1 MRRGFR
7 VLADTLAE
15 FFALDGPFLAAGLA
29 FYILLY
35 CFPLLL
41 LFVTTLGFVLEE
53 SDRAMTAVAT
63 VVERLF
69 PASEAA
75 IDNALES
82 FARNRGLLGV
92 VAVAGFLLFGT
103 FLFGAVRTVLN
114 KVFGVEQRRTFLKAF
129 GADVVAMI
137 GTGGILAVAVGLAS
151 AIALAVEVASRLPAL
166 RPWIQ
171 PEWPI
176 LGRALTFLFA
186 VALLYFLFRVTP
198 AKSIARR
205 SLLIASVAGSV
216 LLEISKWLF
225 AWYVREARD
234 YAVFYGAL
242 GGLVFFVLWIYY
254 ASMAFVV
261 AATLGRVVDR
271 AQSSTDRPSPSSRPL
286 S

>member
-41 LFVTTLGFVLEE
+41 LFVTALGFVLEE
-53 SDRAMTAVAT
+53 SERAMTAVAT

-75 IDNALES
+75 IGSALES
-82 FARNRGLLGV
+82 FARNRGLLGL
-92 VAVAGFLLFGT
+92 VAVVGFLFFGT
-103 FLFGAVRTVLN
+103 FLFGAVRQVLN
-114 KVFGVEQRRTFLKAF
+114 RVFGVEQRRTFLKAF
-129 GADVVAMI
+129 GADVLAML

-151 AIALAVEVASRLPAL
+151 ALALAVEVASRLPAL
-166 RPWIQ
+166 RPLVE
-171 PEWPI
+171 PEWPL
-176 LGRALTFLFA
+176 LGRILTFLFA
-186 VALLYFLFRVTP
+186 AALLYFLFRIAP
-198 AKSIARR
+198 AQSIARR
-205 SLLIASVAGSV
+205 SLLIASLAGAI
-216 LLEISKWLF
+216 LLELSKWLF

-254 ASMAFVV
+254 ASMTFVL
-261 AATLGRVVDR
+261 AATLGRVADR
-271 AQSSTDRPSPSSRPL
+271 THSSIERAEPSSRPL